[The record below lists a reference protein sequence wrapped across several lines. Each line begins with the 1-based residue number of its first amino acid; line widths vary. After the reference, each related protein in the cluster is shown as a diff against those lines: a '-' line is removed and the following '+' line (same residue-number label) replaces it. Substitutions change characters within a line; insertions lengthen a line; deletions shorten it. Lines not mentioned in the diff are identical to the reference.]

1 MKTNFDCL
9 FISYALIGEDYTS
22 WVDLIPIRDLE
33 EALKTKSKLTIKVVN
48 LATMK
53 FLKAECDAVG
63 SISEHTYFCTL
74 TFGPTEHNIKEEIE
88 QGILTIEWEIGCS
101 SPKWVDAVIYKAPAN
116 VYYREID
123 HAETIGCHETCNTK
137 TPPTFAYLKHRD
149 NRSKYFLFVN
159 HKGIANTREE
169 IFYVE
174 EFEKNRAKF
183 EPTVYAEIYN
193 YVKTEVDKLTEFSIG
208 TRWPN
213 PWPKELHILY
223 DVLKNEEQAA
233 YFLSGL
239 VQKAVM
245 ESCYEW
251 TCCKVR
257 LYRRE
262 RRTLYFYRTEKL
274 KEE

>member
-1 MKTNFDCL
+1 MKTNSFDCL

-33 EALKTKSKLTIKVVN
+33 EALKTKSKLTIKVIN

-53 FLKAECDAVG
+53 FFLKAECDAVG
-63 SISEHTYFCTL
+63 SISEDTYSCTL
-74 TFGPTEHNIKEEIE
+74 TFGPTEHNIKEDIE
-88 QGILTIEWEIGCS
+88 QGILTIEWEIKEGECPDS
-101 SPKWVDAVIYKAPAN
+101 IIYKAPSKIF
-116 VYYREID
+116 YREID
-123 HAETIGCHETCNTK
+123 ETCNTK

-149 NRSKYFLFVN
+149 NHPKYFLFVN

-245 ESCYEW
+245 ESSYEW

-257 LYRRE
+257 LYNRE